1 MTDVA
6 RMRKSPAFSPL
17 LGIFCCLIALLLG
30 GPAAF
35 AEGQGMMGGGCMGMN
50 CMGQD
55 MMGGNSGSM
64 ARHHQGMMGGVPEPY
79 SSLTDPLP
87 DNAEVLSRGRAV
99 YRNSCASCHGPAGL
113 GDGEGGREL
122 SPRPANLARLS
133 RMPMMMGDSY
143 LYWTIAEGGDA
154 FGTAM
159 PAHKDTLSADEIW
172 SVIRFLQAG
181 LPPS

>member
-1 MTDVA
+1 
-6 RMRKSPAFSPL
+6 
-17 LGIFCCLIALLLG
+17 
-30 GPAAF
+30 
-35 AEGQGMMGGGCMGMN
+35 MMGGDCMGMN

-79 SSLTDPLP
+79 SSLTVPLP

-99 YRNSCASCHGPAGL
+99 YRNYCASCHGPAGL
-113 GDGEGGREL
+113 GDGEAGREL

-143 LYWTIAEGGDA
+143 LYWTIAEGGEA